1 MTDYERGYAQFRQMV
16 GEDRIDGLVAR
27 FAAICPDFE
36 TEVVSVVGGRVWARP
51 GLDLKTRSLC
61 SICTLAGLGRVNALR
76 LNFQMALNNG
86 ATPEEI
92 FEALFQVA
100 VYAGYPAMW
109 DALVMLEEVLEETT
123 KDGGR

>member
-1 MTDYERGYAQFRQMV
+1 MTDYELGYAQFRQMV
-16 GEDRIDGLVAR
+16 GEDRIDALLAR
-27 FAAICPDFE
+27 FAAVCPDFE
-36 TEVVSVVGGRVWARP
+36 REVVSVVGGRVWTRP

-61 SICTLAGLGRVNALR
+61 SICTLAALGRVNALR

-86 ATPEEI
+86 ATAEEI

-109 DALVMLEEVLEETT
+109 DALVMLEEVLTAEKTA
-123 KDGGR
+123 DG

>member
-16 GEDRIDGLVAR
+16 GEDRIEGLVAR

-86 ATPEEI
+86 ATLEEI

>member
-1 MTDYERGYAQFRQMV
+1 MTDYELGYAQFRQMV
-16 GEDRIDGLVAR
+16 GEDRIDALLAR
-27 FAAICPDFE
+27 FAAVCPDFE
-36 TEVVSVVGGRVWARP
+36 REVVSVVGGRVWTRP

-61 SICTLAGLGRVNALR
+61 SICTLAALGRVNALR

-86 ATPEEI
+86 ATAEEI

-109 DALVMLEEVLEETT
+109 DALVMLEEVLTAKKT
-123 KDGGR
+123 AVG